1 MKTMKRTK
9 DKTSSREHRRKENIE
24 NDNFYSENNGE
35 TYYSGMKKKKEQ
47 SRKLR

>member
-1 MKTMKRTK
+1 MKRTK